1 MNYRL
6 LPEYPFSTELN
17 DVVSTIRWIAN
28 NSQKLGIDN
37 QVLWG

>member
-1 MNYRL
+1 MRSDISNHI
-6 LPEYPFSTELN
+6 PTIQELN